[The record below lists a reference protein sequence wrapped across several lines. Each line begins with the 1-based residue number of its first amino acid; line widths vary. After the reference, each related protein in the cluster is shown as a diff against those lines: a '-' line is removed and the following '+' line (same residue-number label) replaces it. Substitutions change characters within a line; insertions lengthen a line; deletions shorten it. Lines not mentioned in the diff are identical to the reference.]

1 MRRRA
6 RLVNGS
12 VGVGERSPRVLQQR
26 DPGRC
31 ELHVPGGPH
40 EEHHPHSRSSS
51 RIARDSGDCDICSR
65 SAARPKCNSSA
76 TATKYHSFR
85 SSTGGSTDADT
96 DRAERRAPAKQRGRH
111 FAFTAW

>member
-1 MRRRA
+1 MRRTT
-6 RLVNGS
+6 RLVNGW

-40 EEHHPHSRSSS
+40 EEH
-51 RIARDSGDCDICSR
+51 
-65 SAARPKCNSSA
+65 
-76 TATKYHSFR
+76 HSFR